1 MITPVTVEKGTKAV
15 IVLFLVIGSG
25 TALSQLPPF
34 QFLQKPGPYPV
45 GLKVVNQYDPSRKF
59 PAAHDGPEAPAGQ
72 GSRPLQTLIWYPA
85 LQSSS
90 KPMTVGDYVVLAD
103 REIHFDTPDQE
114 NNKWRKRL
122 KSSFDISLWAVRDAK
137 PVEVRYPVII
147 YAPSDSS
154 IAWENADLCEYFASH
169 GYVVLASPSMGA
181 SKRDMTDDLA
191 GIDTQALDI
200 SFLISYAAT
209 LPDTDPSKI
218 AVVSFSWGGISSLFA
233 AARDNRIQVLAEMDG
248 SMRYYPGLVASAGDV
263 HPEQLKLP
271 LLFFTA
277 NEMNYI
283 ENLDAYRGP
292 PNERIGRSVLNEWS
306 HGDVTTV
313 NMVGMSHPEFSSMFQ
328 RMKNADTFALDQV
341 ADYGREDVNTGY
353 SWVALYML
361 QFLNAYVKHDAA
373 AKEFLGR
380 PTAENG
386 VPKHVM
392 EIKFSPKSFAEI
404 MRSAARTGEESA
416 WEAFQS
422 FAADPMHRYMTGEEK
437 TINRLGYAC
446 LQEKDPS
453 SAVVLFKL
461 NTKAY
466 PDSANAWDSLGD
478 GYEATNDVQDAR
490 MAYARS
496 VELNPGNEHAK
507 GELVKLRK

>member
-1 MITPVTVEKGTKAV
+1 MTWKANTLTAL
-15 IVLFLVIGSG
+15 IVFLLIGSG
-25 TALSQLPPF
+25 TALSQFSPF

-59 PAAHDGPEAPAGQ
+59 PVTPDRPEAHGRQ

-90 KPMTVGDYVVLAD
+90 KPMTVEDYVELAD

-114 NNKWRKRL
+114 HNKWRRRL

-137 PVEVRYPVII
+137 PVEQRYPVVI

-154 IAWENADLCEYFASH
+154 IAWENADLCEYLASH
-169 GYVVLASPSMGA
+169 GYVVLATPSLGP
-181 SKRDMTDDLA
+181 STRDMTDDLA

-200 SFLISYAAT
+200 SFLISYADT
-209 LPDTDPSKI
+209 LPDTDSSKV
-218 AVVSFSWGGISSLFA
+218 AVVCFSWGGMSSLFA
-233 AARDNRIQVLAEMDG
+233 AARDPRIRVLAEMDG
-248 SMRYYPGLVASAGDV
+248 SMRYYPGLVAKAGSI
-263 HPEQLKLP
+263 HPEQLNVP
-271 LLFFTA
+271 LLFFTS
-277 NEMNYI
+277 NRENFI
-283 ENLDAYRGP
+283 EDVEHSDMDMTGHN
-292 PNERIGRSVLNEWS
+292 VLNEWT
-306 HGDVTTV
+306 HADAMTV
-313 NMVGMSHPEFSSMFQ
+313 NMLGMSHPEFCSMCQ
-328 RMKNADTFALDQV
+328 RWPLGEEQI
-341 ADYGREDVNTGY
+341 ADYGREDANTSY
-353 SWVALYML
+353 SCVALYAL

-380 PTAENG
+380 TPAENG
-386 VPKHVM
+386 VPKHIM
-392 EIKFSPKSFAEI
+392 GIRFSLNSFAEL
-404 MRSAARTGEESA
+404 MRSAAREGEESA
-416 WEAFQS
+416 WKAFQS
-422 FAADPMHRYMTGEEK
+422 FTADPMHRYVTGEEK
-437 TINRLGYAC
+437 TINRLGYAF

-478 GYEATNDVQDAR
+478 GYEATNDIQDAR

-496 VELNPGNEHAK
+496 VELNPDNEHAK
-507 GELVKLRK
+507 DELIKLRK